1 MKVILLVEDDEPI
14 RTALAELLEDMDEGY
29 RIVQAVNG
37 REAINVLYTSPV
49 DLVITDLN
57 MPILDGFALLAHLM
71 GAHARMPVIV
81 LTAYGSAEARTH
93 LNELGASYLEK
104 PLDLPQLPHLVR
116 EKLAQRAKGHIQG
129 ITLAGMLQILNL
141 ERKSCTIRV
150 VSGSRV
156 GELCCGA
163 GELLHAECPGA
174 QGVEAVHQILG
185 WEEPMIEIADAPSL
199 AERTIETPLLH
210 VLLDSARRRDEE
222 SQKQAAT
229 LPSSDGSPTGIGS

>member
-29 RIVQAVNG
+29 RVVQATNG

-49 DLVITDLN
+49 DLVVTDLN
-57 MPILDGFALLAHLM
+57 MPVLDGFALLAHLM

-81 LTAYGSAEARTH
+81 LTAFGSKEARTH

-104 PLDLPQLPHLVR
+104 PLDLPALPHLVR
-116 EKLAQRAKGHIQG
+116 EKLSQRAKGHIEG

-141 ERKSCTIRV
+141 ERKSCTLRV
-150 VSGSRV
+150 MSRGRV

-163 GELLHAECPGA
+163 GELLHAECQGA
-174 QGVEAVHQILG
+174 QGAEAVYQILG

-199 AERTIETPLLH
+199 AERTIEKPLLH
-210 VLLDSARRRDEE
+210 LLLDSARRRDEE
-222 SQKQAAT
+222 AHRKT
-229 LPSSDGSPTGIGS
+229 LV